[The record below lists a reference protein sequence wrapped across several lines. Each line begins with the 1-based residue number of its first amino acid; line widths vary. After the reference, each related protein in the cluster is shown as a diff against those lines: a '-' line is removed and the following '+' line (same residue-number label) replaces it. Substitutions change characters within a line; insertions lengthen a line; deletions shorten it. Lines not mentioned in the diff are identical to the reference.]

1 MAEPHPHGVHRYRS
15 VTEGVA
21 MANEYL
27 SSRLSISEFA
37 RQKGISYKMVKY
49 WAARARQLAS
59 ESDQR
64 VPQPLGHRDLVAI
77 GSVDERGTIEAVVP
91 SPAAP
96 PPLRVDVSAAPAA
109 IEIHLG
115 NGVRVAVGPG
125 FSPEVLRSV
134 VACLGTSC

>member
-1 MAEPHPHGVHRYRS
+1 MAEPRPHGVHRYRS

-37 RQKGISYKMVKY
+37 RQKGVSFKMVKY
-49 WAARARQLAS
+49 WTARARRLAAEAGQGS
-59 ESDQR
+59 PSQME
-64 VPQPLGHRDLVAI
+64 PRDLVAV
-77 GSVDERGTIEAVVP
+77 GSVDEHGVME
-91 SPAAP
+91 PAAP
-96 PPLRVDVSAAPAA
+96 VPAPLRVDAPAAPAA

-115 NGVRVAVGPG
+115 NGVRIAVGPG

-134 VACLGTSC
+134 VACLGASC